1 MRHILLSGI
10 RNWSMRRN
18 FSAGSFEP
26 APFLRSK
33 GPTRTQSLSDVAR
46 FALEKRAGA
55 TVLYVDGDI
64 DIFNSKELETNI
76 EAAAADDRKATVIVV
91 FARGD
96 YADCSCLSVL
106 IRQAALLR
114 TRLEIVAPPGC
125 TLRRILD
132 LSELTSRLPVS
143 SSLAKAEMRATCGT
157 ERRGA

>member
-1 MRHILLSGI
+1 MRHIVLSGI

-33 GPTRTQSLSDVAR
+33 VPTRTQSLSDVAR
-46 FALEKRAGA
+46 FTLEKRDRVV
-55 TVLYVDGDI
+55 VLQVDGDV
-64 DIFNSKELETNI
+64 DIFNSKELETQI
-76 EAAAADDRKATVIVV
+76 EAAAADRRATVIVA

-114 TRLEIVAPPGC
+114 SRLEIVAPPGC

-143 SSLAKAEMRATCGT
+143 SSLAKAEMRASCGT
-157 ERRGA
+157 ERRDS